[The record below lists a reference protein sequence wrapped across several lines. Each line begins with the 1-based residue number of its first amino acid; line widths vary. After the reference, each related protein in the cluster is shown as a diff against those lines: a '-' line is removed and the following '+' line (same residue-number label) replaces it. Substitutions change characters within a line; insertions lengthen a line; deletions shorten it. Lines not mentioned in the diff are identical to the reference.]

1 MPTND
6 EPHVRIARLISV
18 YNLFVPTLRPGSA
31 EYLRLLQLGLE
42 LTQLARS
49 MDFAV
54 QLDMKLGEIVND
66 ETMLEGNDEQQT
78 AAGD

>member
-42 LTQLARS
+42 LAQLARS
-49 MDFAV
+49 MGFAV
-54 QLDMKLGEIVND
+54 QLDMKLGEIVN
-66 ETMLEGNDEQQT
+66 EEPLEANNDEPET
-78 AAGD
+78 AGD

>member
-1 MPTND
+1 MTTND

-18 YNLFVPTLRPGSA
+18 YNLMIPTLRPGSA

-54 QLDMKLGEIVND
+54 QLDMNIGEIVN
-66 ETMLEGNDEQQT
+66 EEPLEANDEQQET
-78 AAGD
+78 PGD